1 MQLCLSIST
10 MCTSIVNL
18 EVLREIHAAPLAEIA
33 ENPKKSKQT
42 NKSYMAEK
50 ALLNPVDREVSLG
63 GLRRGTM
70 KVTVKP
76 SIKPD
81 EVIEALKRII
91 DIQGCTSCGFQGFDV
106 LIRRQNPVINQ
117 FKGLEN
123 IADISEFGNRF

>member
-1 MQLCLSIST
+1 
-10 MCTSIVNL
+10 MCISIVNL
-18 EVLREIHAAPLAEIA
+18 EVLRESHAAPLAEIA
-33 ENPKKSKQT
+33 ENPKKSRQT

-91 DIQGCTSCGFQGFDV
+91 DIQGCPSCGFQGFDV

>member
-1 MQLCLSIST
+1 M
-10 MCTSIVNL
+10 
-18 EVLREIHAAPLAEIA
+18 RRPLAEIA

-91 DIQGCTSCGFQGFDV
+91 DIQGCPSCGFQGFDV